1 MKPHGGHGVPGS
13 PSEESRRG
21 PNPNGSCKQPLEADR
36 IFDTPDVDFERF
48 VAGNRLF
55 HLRFASGLMGDADRG
70 QDALQSAYCRALT
83 HLAELND
90 KTKLAPWFNQI
101 LVNEC
106 RQMFRRSRWEE
117 TGLLP
122 ELENKLVGSAVRDS
136 HGSAGETRMQR
147 RQMASLLEAEIERI
161 GPVFREAIVLRDL
174 CEVPYPVVAARL
186 GISVQALKSRLQR
199 ARAELRKRLNRRL
212 SRGSSGAR
220 THRAGSTTNSTH
232 G

>member
-1 MKPHGGHGVPGS
+1 MKPHIGNRTTGS
-13 PSEESRRG
+13 PADEGRRA
-21 PNPNGSCKQPLEADR
+21 PNPNVLSVKSLEADR
-36 IFDTPDVDFERF
+36 TFDAPNVDFERF
-48 VAGNRLF
+48 VADNRLF
-55 HLRFASGLMGDADRG
+55 HVRFASGLMGDPDRG
-70 QDALQSAYCRALT
+70 QDALQSAYCRAFT
-83 HLAELND
+83 HLAELID

-199 ARAELRKRLNRRL
+199 ARAELRRRLNRRL
-212 SRGSSGAR
+212 NRGLSGAR
-220 THRAGSTTNSTH
+220 THRAGSMTNSAH